1 MKTTSLAVLLIV
13 DGLRP
18 DALALARTPGFD
30 ALRARGAATGRA
42 SSLMPTVTL
51 PVHTS
56 IFHSV
61 PATRHGIT
69 TNVWTPMARPLPGL
83 ADVAHAAGLSC
94 AFLYNWEPLRDL
106 CRPGHLDITYFR
118 RNSEFTDGDQVIAD
132 ETARY
137 LTGDRPDFMFVYF
150 GGLDNAAHRFGF
162 MSDGYLEHLER
173 VDAALKTLLD
183 ALPDDA
189 TLLLTSDHGDHDRDH
204 GTDAP
209 EDMLVPWMI
218 AGPGIR
224 RGHEIEADV
233 CLLDVAP
240 TLARVMGITPHADWE
255 GVCVEEVW
263 G

>member
-1 MKTTSLAVLLIV
+1 MKTTSLTVLLIV

-18 DALALARTPGFD
+18 DALTLARTPNFD
-30 ALRARGAATGRA
+30 ALRARGAVTWRA

-106 CRPGHLDITYFR
+106 CRPGSLTFGYFR
-118 RNSEFTDGDQVIAD
+118 RNYKSPGGDQVIAD
-132 ETARY
+132 EAVRY
-137 LTGDRPDFMFVYF
+137 FAGGCPDFTFVYF
-150 GGLDNAAHRFGF
+150 GTLDDAGHKYGF
-162 MSDGYLEHLER
+162 MADGYLAQLER
-173 VDAALKTLLD
+173 VDSALDTLLG

-189 TLLLTSDHGDHDRDH
+189 TVLLTSDHGGHDRDH